1 MIWTTIITIS
11 YLVGI
16 GLLLPLILARLTF
29 LAPTRLG
36 ALNYYCNVFSE
47 VFIKRLVVRRE
58 VVDLSLLFVGV
69 FFISVAGWR
78 SWIGGVITGCLVGSF
93 ELSLRAKERV
103 ILSDVYAH
111 EDGRRTDVYGKGS
124 AAGGVSLTA
133 KPSESRESSTAFITG
148 AYPAPSPHPDL
159 IVNLNAPFV
168 RRWPHYDL
176 GNITLGR
183 VIDLDIIVGN
193 HSIVPSQ
200 VPTTI
205 DVQSAGR
212 LTAEPLF
219 PRAIPPQPSGDVF
232 RGVVRLTARGCGGPG
247 RVNLSVS
254 CGDKTTTFEVRYRS
268 IFPAESAQIVRAEIS
283 RYAGA
288 SRGAFAWRGDM
299 DHYDTSTF
307 QSIEGLTQTLGL
319 AARYRFPQTM
329 YLSARLTL
337 LLDEARE
344 FYGHF
349 GVERGEEEIP
359 RFISWIRDNVEL
371 HHQLAYPFDVAKP
384 YAIELGNHNFLHYG
398 TDAAAAPGN
407 GWKIG
412 ARMGDGDYEWLGTN
426 KDSLSEQRDNALAAR
441 QLFVKLFDFAPRSWA
456 MPDST
461 KDQYTPAAME
471 AAGCQVLSDSD
482 GSQKDNVLFQAP
494 PHHPV
499 GSTAVELTKRYPGD
513 PENIFHLGMIQYW
526 MHRAH
531 RRRIPMVFM
540 CHQHMRQ
547 YSGYSCAR
555 FTEYILRYT
564 LTRFNG
570 DLHINT
576 VYGIGIYWNELFSP
590 RNRKVYV
597 EQQPDGVIVR
607 NKGQVDLRAVPV
619 DLFYQGGQLATVLLD
634 LPPNSAFKIL
644 SDGVTKRL

>member
-1 MIWTTIITIS
+1 MTGTVFLYLAAVCMI
-11 YLVGI
+11 
-16 GLLLPLILARLTF
+16 LLSVCTRLSF
-29 LAPTRLG
+29 LASSRLG
-36 ALNYYCNVFSE
+36 AAFYYSNVINE
-47 VFIKRLVVRRE
+47 TFIKYYHLPR
-58 VVDLSLLFVGV
+58 SLIEITLLLVGV
-69 FFISVAGWR
+69 CCLSFAGPVGWMIGVSALGLVAG
-78 SWIGGVITGCLVGSF
+78 LD
-93 ELSLRAKERV
+93 LKLRFQERR
-103 ILSDVYAH
+103 ILCDVYAH
-111 EDGRRTDVYGKGS
+111 QDSRRSPDDQNRTVG
-124 AAGGVSLTA
+124 GGVSVISEFSEQQTTA
-133 KPSESRESSTAFITG
+133 AAFVIG
-148 AYPAPSPHPDL
+148 AYPDPSPHPDL

-176 GNITLGR
+176 GDILLGR
-183 VIDLDIIVGN
+183 VINLEVIVGN

-200 VPTTI
+200 VPTMI
-205 DVQSAGR
+205 EIQSAGK
-212 LTAEPLF
+212 LAAEPLF
-219 PRAIPPQPSGDVF
+219 GRTIPPQPSGNVF
-232 RGVVRLTARGCGGPG
+232 RGVVRLTARGCGGRG
-247 RVNLSVS
+247 HVSLSVS
-254 CGDKTTTFEVRYRS
+254 CGDKTTTLDVRYRS
-268 IFPAESAQIVRAEIS
+268 IFPVESAQIVNAEIT
-283 RYAGA
+283 RYANA
-288 SRGAFAWRGDM
+288 SRAAFAWRGDM

-319 AARYRFPQTM
+319 ATRYRFPQTM

-337 LLDEARE
+337 LLQEARE

-359 RFISWIRDNVEL
+359 RFISWIRDNVDL
-371 HHQLAYPFDVAKP
+371 HHQLAYPFDSGKP

-426 KDSLSEQRDNALAAR
+426 KDSLAEQRDNALAAR
-441 QLFVKLFDFAPRSWA
+441 QLCVKLFDFAPRSWA

-482 GSQKDNVLFQAP
+482 GSHKDNVLFQPP
-494 PHHPV
+494 PHHPA

-531 RRRIPMVFM
+531 RRGLPIIFM

-547 YSGYSCAR
+547 YSGHGCSR
-555 FTEYILRYT
+555 FTEYILRYA
-564 LTRFNG
+564 LTGFNG

-576 VYGIGIYWNELFSP
+576 VYGVGIYWNEVFSP
-590 RNRKVYV
+590 QNRKVYI
-597 EQQPDGVIVR
+597 EQRTDAVVVR
-607 NKGQVDLRAVPV
+607 NTGQVNLSAVPV
-619 DLFYQGGQLATVLLD
+619 DLFYQDGELATVLID
-634 LPPNSAFKIL
+634 LPPKSAFKIL
-644 SDGVTKRL
+644 PDGVIKSIEG